1 MNIYKI
7 GGSFFLLV
15 LTKKYNLKSW
25 MRFGD
30 IKHFVNKAL
39 VFFKPESASYWH
51 TVTNCQIFS
60 QPVKSG
66 QYYLDFSS
74 KVEYPGKFDLLG
86 IPLYSHFGGSHFYHP
101 IVICQ
106 YAFGLFEEYYKS
118 EMKNFLYRDKFLK
131 QADWLIENSI
141 EWKSD
146 GRIWQLL
153 YDIPEY
159 NLKKPWFSALAQGEA
174 ISVLTRAHQITSDKK
189 YLIIAEKA
197 LLPFTASVKD
207 GGLVNEFDGNIIYE
221 EYPSPTRTV
230 GVLNGFI
237 FSLFGLYDL
246 VLSTQSPK
254 AQSLFTNGINSLAN
268 LIKYYD
274 IKYWTRYY
282 LFDFP
287 NKYSSSFTYHRIV
300 TEQIKALY
308 LITGKEIF
316 ETYYIR
322 WNNFSNKTVN
332 RIKALVSKSLYAHK
346 FKA

>member
-1 MNIYKI
+1 
-7 GGSFFLLV
+7 
-15 LTKKYNLKSW
+15 

-30 IKHFVNKAL
+30 FKNFVNKAL
-39 VFFKPESASYWH
+39 VFFKPESANYWH
-51 TVTNCQIFS
+51 TVTNCQISS
-60 QPVKSG
+60 QPIKLG

-74 KVEYPGKFDLLG
+74 KIEYPGKFDSSG
-86 IPLYSHFGGSHFYHP
+86 IPLYSHFGGNHFYHP

-106 YAFGLFEEYYKS
+106 YAFGLFEEFYKS
-118 EMKNFLYRDKFLK
+118 EMKNINLRDNFLN
-131 QADWLIENSI
+131 QADWLVENSI
-141 EWKSD
+141 EWKAN
-146 GRIWQLL
+146 GRMWELL

-159 NLKKPWFSALAQGEA
+159 NLKLPWLSALAQGEA
-174 ISVLTRAHQITSDKK
+174 ISVLTRAHQITSDQK
-189 YLIIAEKA
+189 YLTIAEKA

-207 GGLVNEFDGNIIYE
+207 GGLVNEFEGNIIYE
-221 EYPSPTRTV
+221 EYPSPTRAV

-246 VLSTQSPK
+246 VLSTESLK
-254 AQSLFTNGINSLAN
+254 AQTLFKDGINSLVN

-274 IKYWTRYY
+274 IQYWTRYY

-287 NKYSSSFTYHRIV
+287 NKYSSSFTYHRLV

-308 LITGKEIF
+308 FITGEKTF

-322 WNNFSNKTVN
+322 WNNFSDNSLN

>member
-1 MNIYKI
+1 
-7 GGSFFLLV
+7 
-15 LTKKYNLKSW
+15 
-25 MRFGD
+25 MRPSDFKNF
-30 IKHFVNKAL
+30 INKAL
-39 VFFKPESASYWH
+39 VFFKPESANYWH
-51 TVTNCQIFS
+51 TITNCQIIS
-60 QPVKSG
+60 QPVKLG

-74 KVEYPGKFDLLG
+74 KAEYPGKFDLHG
-86 IPLYSHFGGSHFYHP
+86 IPLYSHFGSPHFYHP

-106 YAFGLFEEYYKS
+106 YAFGLFEEFYRS
-118 EMKNFLYRDKFLK
+118 EMKDTFIKDKFLN
-131 QADWLIENSI
+131 QADWLVENSI

-146 GRIWQLL
+146 GRIWQLS
-153 YDIPEY
+153 YNIPEY
-159 NLKKPWFSALAQGEA
+159 NLKTPWLSALAQGEA
-174 ISVLTRAHQITSDKK
+174 ISVLTRANHITSDNK
-189 YLIIAEKA
+189 YLNIAEKA
-197 LLPFTASVKD
+197 LLPFTASVRD
-207 GGLVNEFDGNIIYE
+207 GGLVNEFEGNIIFE

-254 AQSLFTNGINSLAN
+254 AQSLFRKGINSLVN
-268 LIKYYD
+268 LLKYYD
-274 IKYWTRYY
+274 IQYWTRYY

-308 LITGKEIF
+308 LITGIEIF

-322 WNNFSNKTVN
+322 WNKFSSQSVN